1 MFKIGDFSKLSQV
14 SIKTLRYYDEIGL
27 LKPIEIDR
35 FTGYRYYSANQLSRL
50 NRILLLKDLGLSLDQ
65 IGRLLESDL
74 PPDQLRGMLKLRQAE
89 IERSIEEEE
98 TRLARVAALLNQIEE
113 ETAVMSKYDV
123 VIKKVAPV
131 RIASIRDIVANYDAQ
146 SELWNELEAYLARH
160 NAKPIAP
167 CLTIDHNDGYKE
179 RDVDLEVCE
188 VIDAA
193 LPATDRIQ
201 VYKLSAVE
209 MMACTV
215 HHGPF
220 NQLTQGYQALGQWAE
235 VNGYR
240 FVGPSREVYLQVG
253 SHGSVD
259 PSNVAEIQIP
269 IEKVQPMA
277 AAS

>member
-14 SIKTLRYYDEIGL
+14 SVKTLRYYDEIGL
-27 LKPIEIDR
+27 LRPSEIDR
-35 FTGYRYYSANQLSRL
+35 FTAYRYYTASQLSRL

-74 PPDQLRGMLKLRQAE
+74 PPAQLRGMLKLRQAE

-98 TRLARVAALLNQIEE
+98 ARLARVAALLTHIEQE
-113 ETAVMSKYDV
+113 NVNMSKYDV

-131 RIASIRDIVANYDAQ
+131 RIASIRDVVANYGAQ
-146 SELWNELEAYLARH
+146 GELWGELGAYLAQH
-160 NAKPIAP
+160 NVRAVAP
-167 CLTIDHNDGYKE
+167 CLTIDHNDSYKE

-193 LPATDRIQ
+193 LPVTDR
-201 VYKLSAVE
+201 VKVRELPAVE

-220 NQLTQGYQALGQWAE
+220 NQLNQGYQALMQWAE
-235 VNGYR
+235 ANAYR
-240 FVGPSREVYLQVG
+240 FIGPSREVYLQTG
-253 SHGSVD
+253 D
-259 PSNVAEIQIP
+259 EATNVAEIQIP
-269 IEKVQPMA
+269 LEKA
-277 AAS
+277 